1 MSVRS
6 FRRDS
11 RVTLS
16 NFSMKNW
23 TFHREKKKILI
34 RTLYLCKIAQSSLKY
49 VTVDLYANYL
59 WQLELQSGQ
68 VCSNVAW
75 IYVSYIEK

>member
-11 RVTLS
+11 RRVTLS

-23 TFHREKKKILI
+23 TFHREKRTILI
-34 RTLYLCKIAQSSLKY
+34 RTLYLCKIAQSSLKR
-49 VTVDLYANYL
+49 VTVDLYKNYL
-59 WQLELQSGQ
+59 WANTITNWASML
-68 VCSNVAW
+68 
-75 IYVSYIEK
+75 